1 MEGPS
6 LLENYVEPNYPIVR
20 REYFDDDN
28 MRLLL
33 NDDKFNRNDRN
44 RLSNYNRHRLSGS
57 IVNVE
62 YKLADD
68 VNEYRLGRLYP
79 TDGIGLQSYRFDMRN
94 PLTKKHHF
102 DVDAENCHIC
112 IAEKKCKE
120 YELPH
125 QYISYYINNRDL
137 VLQSISND
145 RKTAKTEILKI
156 LYGGEIKLYNQYY
169 ENQIGEIK
177 QEGLTIL
184 QNLKVEFNRLQDE
197 IWIRNS
203 HLHKIKIGGKVLDK
217 KPNKK
222 ASLMALIFQTSE
234 RKLLMMV
241 DYVMKEKYNRS
252 FSVLIHDGGLILKN
266 EGETTF
272 PIEILDDVSR
282 IVTSHTGIKTRL
294 IEKPIEYDWV
304 HERKLSPYET
314 MKLEFEKKYYYIGSK
329 IVQELDN
336 GELLYMSVTD
346 LRNKNKNLHWI
357 EEDNKGNKIKKYF
370 TDEWLEDKTRADYER
385 LDFIPNMEK
394 CPKNVY
400 NRFKGFEAEKL
411 ANEFLSGTMTEND
424 ISKSEIE
431 ELIQPILKHINL
443 LCGGD
448 DEFALFFLKVQAGI
462 IQHPEKK
469 SEVLIVFRDT
479 DGLLEGGGG
488 NGKSLYLVNFLCYKI
503 IGEKYSC
510 EIHDNAD
517 LYSSFNS
524 QYSGKLVGVI
534 EECGDGEHHRNENKL
549 KNYISST
556 KRNVNTK
563 GVQQYTMNDYLT
575 FFGNTNVANP
585 LPIKIGNRRIAIVDV
600 DNSMRGDKDYFKT
613 LSECME
619 NKRVQYYFYL
629 YLKFHIKSYNSPV
642 EYQINIPKNKT
653 YRELLRLNA
662 PLHIKWICYKV
673 ETNTLNNDSM
683 RNLYLD
689 YVSWIKENREAKDD
703 NKIMSETSFGII
715 LKRDGNVLDENDE
728 HYCLLNIG
736 NKTKTRGIMKYKWNI
751 ENVVSSLKKLYLL
764 SENFEYDFDD
774 NSTENEL

>member
-6 LLENYVEPNYPIVR
+6 VLENYSEPNYPIVR

-28 MRLLL
+28 IRLLI
-33 NDDKFNRNDRN
+33 NDDKFNKNDRN

-68 VNEYRLGRLYP
+68 VNEYNLGRLYP
-79 TDGIGLQSYRFDMRN
+79 TDGIGLQSYRADMRN
-94 PLTKKHHF
+94 PLTKKNNF
-102 DVDAENCHIC
+102 DVDVENCHPC

-125 QYISYYINNRDL
+125 QYISNYINNRDL

-156 LYGGEIKLYNQYY
+156 LYGGDVRMYNQYY

-177 QEGLTIL
+177 QEGLIIL

-234 RKLLMMV
+234 RKLLMMI

-252 FSVLIHDGGLILKN
+252 FSVLIHDGGLILKK

-282 IVTSHTGIKTRL
+282 IITSHTGIKTRL
-294 IEKPIEYDWV
+294 TEKPIEYNWV
-304 HERKLSPYET
+304 PEQKLSPYET

-329 IVQELDN
+329 IVKELDN
-336 GELLYMSVTD
+336 GELLYMSVTEFH
-346 LRNKNKNLHWI
+346 NKNKNLHWI
-357 EEDNKGNKIKKYF
+357 EEDDKNHKIKKYF
-370 TDEWLEDKTRADYER
+370 TNEWLEDKTRADYER
-385 LDFIPNMEK
+385 ADFIPNTEK

-411 ANEFLSGTMTEND
+411 ANEFLTGNMTEND

-448 DEFALFFLKVQAGI
+448 DEFASYLLNVQAGI
-462 IQHPEKK
+462 IQHPDKK
-469 SEVLIVFRDT
+469 SEVLIIFRDV
-479 DGLLEGGGG
+479 DGLLCAGGG
-488 NGKSLYLVNFLCYKI
+488 NGKSLYLVDFFCYKI
-503 IGEKYSC
+503 IGENYSC

-549 KNYISST
+549 KNYISSS

-563 GVQQYTMNDYLT
+563 GIQQYTMNDYLT
-575 FFGNTNVANP
+575 FFGNTNNSNP
-585 LPIKIGNRRIAIVDV
+585 LPIRIGNRRIAIVDV
-600 DNSMRGDKDYFKT
+600 DTTNRNNREYFENLTK
-613 LSECME
+613 CME
-619 NKRVQYYFYL
+619 DKRVQYYFYL
-629 YLKFHIKSYNSPV
+629 YLKFHVEAYNSPI

-662 PLHIKWICYKV
+662 PLHIKWICHKI
-673 ETNTLNNDSM
+673 ETYSLKNDSM

-736 NKTKTRGIMKYKWNI
+736 DKTKSRGIMKYKWNI
-751 ENVVSSLKKLYLL
+751 ENVIHSLKKIYLL
-764 SENFEYDFDD
+764 PENFEYDFDD